1 MTTKH
6 QIRQRTNHA
15 VKLLLLGHST
25 STVVGKVAEKE
36 GCSRRTARRI
46 TARAWK
52 VVRDDVDKVNI
63 ENPELAALLIHQLQ
77 EIAARGME
85 TNQLGS
91 SVAALRELA
100 QMVGIGRHN
109 LRSPVHGGHYYRR

>member
-6 QIRQRTNHA
+6 QVRERTNYA

-25 STVVGKVAEKE
+25 QHVVGKVAEKE

-46 TARAWK
+46 AARALK
-52 VVRDDVDKVNI
+52 VVHADLDKVNVD
-63 ENPELAALLIHQLQ
+63 NPQMASLLIHQLQ
-77 EIAARGME
+77 EIAAKGLE

-91 SVAALRELA
+91 SVAALRELSA
-100 QMVGIGRHN
+100 MVGIGMYNR
-109 LRSPVHGGHYYRR
+109 RTPRGGYYGR